1 VTEYTRY
8 ILNNYLWSMQ
18 DTSGRM
24 LTLLNELR
32 DEEEPVVVLMY
43 GDHKPWLG
51 DYESCYEELGI
62 DVNVSKMKGMVNYY
76 GTEYVIWANEA
87 AKAVLG
93 DEFTGEGPTV
103 GVTFLMNELF
113 AKLGWKGDAH
123 MQMMEEVR
131 SELQTVSSIGYY
143 IDGNRLLFDLQLV
156 IGKANQNGICNS
168 LCVRYDKLICI
179 GFIHGGAEAIIRF
192 IFISGIFLCFHIH
205 SAVCPALKMG
215 GRGRDAAADMHVQVH
230 RFLQVNDV
238 ISRPGGS
245 DYPQGRRSIHGNRL
259 RLH

>member
-1 VTEYTRY
+1 MFHFNVTYQGHGPYYTTVLPYGDHYWSPKGHYEGVSEYTRY

-43 GDHKPWLG
+43 GDHMPWLG

-123 MQMMEEVR
+123 MQMMEDVR

-143 IDGNRLLFDLQLV
+143 IDGKRLLFDGNLSEEQSVLLNEML
-156 IGKANQNGICNS
+156 KAQ
-168 LCVRYDKLICI
+168 YYWKKH
-179 GFIHGGAEAIIRF
+179 FIY
-192 IFISGIFLCFHIH
+192 
-205 SAVCPALKMG
+205 
-215 GRGRDAAADMHVQVH
+215 Q
-230 RFLQVNDV
+230 
-238 ISRPGGS
+238 
-245 DYPQGRRSIHGNRL
+245 
-259 RLH
+259 